1 MKNLFR
7 ISSLVLAYLLLT
19 SCSAS
24 KSEKVFDSL
33 NIKVVDVQSWL
44 NLMPGGPGSFH
55 ISGKYELPNEMD
67 EKKIFLDRIIVL
79 DDKVE
84 IYSMIAELHYI
95 NILLNG
101 KKEFIFTNR
110 HPTKIDPILMKRDS
124 IDLQL
129 VFSINGTLIKK
140 NFNKVSL
147 TRAY

>member
-24 KSEKVFDSL
+24 KSDKDFDSL

-95 NILLNG
+95 NISLNG
-101 KKEFIFTNR
+101 KKEFIFTIP
-110 HPTKIDPILMKRDS
+110 HPTKINPILLQRDS
-124 IDLQL
+124 IDIQL
-129 VFSINGTLIKK
+129 VFSVSGTLIKK
-140 NFNKVSL
+140 DFNKTPL